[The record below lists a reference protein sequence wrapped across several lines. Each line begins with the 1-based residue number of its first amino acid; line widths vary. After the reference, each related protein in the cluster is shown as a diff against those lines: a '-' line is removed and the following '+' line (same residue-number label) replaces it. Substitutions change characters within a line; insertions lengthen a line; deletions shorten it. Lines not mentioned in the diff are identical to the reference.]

1 MKKRFLVLLLVFVLI
16 CPCPTMA
23 AVQKNETVYGLLAND
38 GTVKEVQVV
47 NWAYGTPDGDSWTDY
62 GNYREINNS
71 GSDVKPRMGK
81 DQISWPSSAFEEKG
95 LFYQGLT
102 DKELPFKIVIDYTLD
117 GKPIKPEQLAGK
129 NGNLKVNIHLE
140 NLSKQ
145 KFMLSYQGQQGKQLS
160 AEETLYTPFMFQVST
175 TIPAGKWKNIKTP
188 GASQVVVGDQIQV
201 AWMVFPFPK
210 EEISLE
216 MQGNNI
222 ELNPIEIAALP
233 TVLPLPSLDMD
244 SELNQ
249 LMVGLGQLE
258 SSLNKMGSAA
268 QEIQR
273 NQEKIA
279 DGCSQV
285 AAGLGELEEGVKGAY
300 EGSGQLAGGLE
311 QLRQQLAASNEQ
323 LTQQLTEL
331 LAQQTQQ
338 TQELITQLYQLK
350 QSIPSPQENPENYEA
365 HVRIDALIKN
375 LENPNNVPSL
385 PSLPSQENDPLALL
399 TDAVNMLNS
408 GLGEIHQGTQRLAQ
422 ETPSLSSGMKELA
435 KGQGQLADGLLKAA
449 DGISTTKKESGGQ
462 FNELKRG
469 QAVTDKLEILADDYK
484 SFMDNTNNSNSQVQF
499 LLRTEGIEIT
509 EPAAESAPEPTK
521 NTPWQS
527 IKNFFKNLFS

>member
-1 MKKRFLVLLLVFVLI
+1 M
-16 CPCPTMA
+16 
-23 AVQKNETVYGLLAND
+23 
-38 GTVKEVQVV
+38 
-47 NWAYGTPDGDSWTDY
+47 
-62 GNYREINNS
+62 
-71 GSDVKPRMGK
+71 
-81 DQISWPSSAFEEKG
+81 
-95 LFYQGLT
+95 
-102 DKELPFKIVIDYTLD
+102 
-117 GKPIKPEQLAGK
+117 
-129 NGNLKVNIHLE
+129 
-140 NLSKQ
+140 
-145 KFMLSYQGQQGKQLS
+145 
-160 AEETLYTPFMFQVST
+160 
-175 TIPAGKWKNIKTP
+175 
-188 GASQVVVGDQIQV
+188 
-201 AWMVFPFPK
+201 
-210 EEISLE
+210 
-216 MQGNNI
+216 
-222 ELNPIEIAALP
+222 
-233 TVLPLPSLDMD
+233 
-244 SELNQ
+244 
-249 LMVGLGQLE
+249 
-258 SSLNKMGSAA
+258 
-268 QEIQR
+268 
-273 NQEKIA
+273 
-279 DGCSQV
+279 
-285 AAGLGELEEGVKGAY
+285 KGAY

>member
-1 MKKRFLVLLLVFVLI
+1 MCARWEKEIHLPARDRIVIRGARVHNL
-16 CPCPTMA
+16 
-23 AVQKNETVYGLLAND
+23 KNIDVEIPRH
-38 GTVKEVQVV
+38 KMVV
-47 NWAYGTPDGDSWTDY
+47 ITG
-62 GNYREINNS
+62 IS
-71 GSDVKPRMGK
+71 GSGK
-81 DQISWPSSAFEEKG
+81 SSLAFDTIYAE
-95 LFYQGLT
+95 
-102 DKELPFKIVIDYTLD
+102 
-117 GKPIKPEQLAGK
+117 
-129 NGNLKVNIHLE
+129 
-140 NLSKQ
+140 
-145 KFMLSYQGQQGKQLS
+145 GQRRYVESLS
-160 AEETLYTPFMFQVST
+160 AYARQFLGVADKPDVDYIEGLS
-175 TIPAGKWKNIKTP
+175 PA
-188 GASQVVVGDQIQV
+188 
-201 AWMVFPFPK
+201 
-210 EEISLE
+210 IS
-216 MQGNNI
+216 I

-249 LMVGLGQLE
+249 LIVGLGQLE

>member
-1 MKKRFLVLLLVFVLI
+1 
-16 CPCPTMA
+16 
-23 AVQKNETVYGLLAND
+23 
-38 GTVKEVQVV
+38 
-47 NWAYGTPDGDSWTDY
+47 
-62 GNYREINNS
+62 
-71 GSDVKPRMGK
+71 
-81 DQISWPSSAFEEKG
+81 
-95 LFYQGLT
+95 
-102 DKELPFKIVIDYTLD
+102 EL
-117 GKPIKPEQLAGK
+117 
-129 NGNLKVNIHLE
+129 
-140 NLSKQ
+140 
-145 KFMLSYQGQQGKQLS
+145 
-160 AEETLYTPFMFQVST
+160 
-175 TIPAGKWKNIKTP
+175 
-188 GASQVVVGDQIQV
+188 GA
-201 AWMVFPFPK
+201 
-210 EEISLE
+210 
-216 MQGNNI
+216 
-222 ELNPIEIAALP
+222 IEIAALP
-233 TVLPLPSLDMD
+233 TVLPLPSLDMEG
-244 SELNQ
+244 ELNQ
-249 LMVGLGQLE
+249 LIGGLGQLE

-279 DGCSQV
+279 DGCGQI
-285 AAGLGELEEGVKGAY
+285 AAGLDGLEKGVKGAY

-311 QLRQQLAASNEQ
+311 QLRDGHKNLVP
-323 LTQQLTEL
+323 
-331 LAQQTQQ
+331 LAQ
-338 TQELITQLYQLK
+338 
-350 QSIPSPQENPENYEA
+350 S
-365 HVRIDALIKN
+365 
-375 LENPNNVPSL
+375 
-385 PSLPSQENDPLALL
+385 LL
-399 TDAVNMLNS
+399 TSEDPRIQALANGVIQETHYLDHLSSAATELNS